1 MIKVI
6 PLEKHLWSLKKA
18 VYDTP
23 YENVIENLEVDG
35 FELIERHDIKEMMH
49 LTNNHDIVSLFMMTP
64 YYYKTGREDQ
74 MKLNPV
80 QTLDTEIEFAI
91 LVYRNQ
97 IGR

>member
-1 MIKVI
+1 
-6 PLEKHLWSLKKA
+6 
-18 VYDTP
+18 
-23 YENVIENLEVDG
+23 
-35 FELIERHDIKEMMH
+35 MMH

-74 MKLNPV
+74 MKLNSV

-97 IGR
+97 VGR